1 MSVSRLTI
9 PILVIIALFGGY
21 FLRLAFTQPTTLAT
35 YGQAVGEKA
44 TFIVEGVKCKGTA
57 AFFTS
62 LYENVPGVIVIETF
76 ATEHKAVFTYDADAI
91 TLDSI
96 QAIMEAPVQFDDGTS
111 AQIFKCLS
119 ID

>member
-1 MSVSRLTI
+1 MPVSRLTI
-9 PILVIIALFGGY
+9 PILVIVALFGGY

-35 YGQAVGEKA
+35 YGQAEGEKA

-57 AFFTS
+57 AYFTS
-62 LYENVPGVIVIETF
+62 IYDKTPGVIAIETF

-91 TLDSI
+91 TPDSI
-96 QAIMEAPVQFDDGTS
+96 IAIMEAPVQFEDGTS

-119 ID
+119 VE